1 VAGNGISG
9 WLKRGRFNLRF
20 RTRLALV
27 MFLTTG
33 ATSAILMA
41 TYLRQEQRIKG
52 YVTGLTSDLVAIS
65 NVTQTH
71 TQTLLPATANRKQI
85 LEAYEKAFQN
95 AGFTSVTVVDPSGE
109 VMASTDPHRLGKKIL
124 IKRRRLA
131 EERPIHISAQ
141 FPSVYMDSSA
151 TQHTFPIQFPIV
163 QSNKVIGYADL
174 AGVSDEVGQ
183 ALRRIYLVRTVW
195 IISTLLAGMF
205 AIVYLAFRFTK
216 PIDLLVAGAHQVA
229 EGNLEVELPSRGS
242 DEMGRLA
249 QTFNQMVERLREHR
263 QLQERLSEA
272 EKASLVA
279 RFAATVAH
287 EVRNSLN
294 FINLSID
301 QIRARQGGGEDAA
314 SRELARNLTNMKDE
328 ISRLKRLVSDF
339 LVIGRQSPP
348 QLAECNLKAT
358 VEQAVAVVEK
368 QAHQQGIIFK
378 LDFAPDLPALRADT
392 GQLKTCFL
400 NILTNSVQAM
410 PNGGE
415 IAVAARTCRRPDG
428 GERIELTFR
437 DTGPGI
443 PAEDRE
449 RIFAPYYSTK
459 ATGFG
464 LGLAITRK
472 IIEDHGGHISAA
484 SYDGPGALVVVEL
497 PLPGLGASVSPELAT
512 PTAV

>member
-1 VAGNGISG
+1 MRAWSK
-9 WLKRGRFNLRF
+9 LRRFNLRF

-41 TYLRQEQRIKG
+41 TYLRQERRIKG

-71 TQTLLPATANRKQI
+71 TQTLLPANANRKQI
-85 LEAYEKAFQN
+85 LEIYEKAFQN
-95 AGFTSVTVVDPSGE
+95 AGFTSVTVLDPNGE
-109 VMASTDPHRLGKKIL
+109 VMASTDPHRLGKRIP

-131 EERPIHISAQ
+131 EEQPIHISAQ

-151 TQHTFPIQFPIV
+151 TQRTFPIQFPIV

-183 ALRRIYLVRTVW
+183 TLRRIYLVRTVW
-195 IISTLLAGMF
+195 IICTLLAGMF
-205 AIVYLAFRFTK
+205 MIVYLAFRFTR
-216 PIDLLVAGAHQVA
+216 PIDLLVEGAHEVA
-229 EGNLEVELPSRGS
+229 EGNLEVQLPIRGS
-242 DEMGRLA
+242 DEMSRLA
-249 QTFNQMVERLREHR
+249 RTFNQMVERLREHR

-301 QIRARQGGGEDAA
+301 QIRARHGSSEDAA
-314 SRELARNLTNMKDE
+314 GRDLARNLNNMKDE

-339 LVIGRQSPP
+339 LVIGRQAQP
-348 QLAECNLKAT
+348 QLAPCDLKTT

-368 QAHQQGIIFK
+368 QAHQQDIAIR
-378 LDFAPDLPALRADT
+378 LEFAPDLPGLQADA

-415 IAVAARTCRRPDG
+415 IIIRAGVVRG
-428 GERIELTFR
+428 HEGISSVEMSFQ

-449 RIFAPYYSTK
+449 RIFTPYYSTK

-472 IIEDHGGHISAA
+472 IIEDHGGRISAA
-484 SYDGPGALVVVEL
+484 THEGPGALIVLHL
-497 PLPGLGASVSPELAT
+497 PLPAASVPRLPEVAA

>member
-1 VAGNGISG
+1 MLAR
-9 WLKRGRFNLRF
+9 LKGRRFNLRF

-41 TYLRQEQRIKG
+41 TYLRQERRIKG

-71 TQTLLPATANRKQI
+71 AQTLLPANANRKQI
-85 LEAYEKAFQN
+85 LEAYEKAFQR
-95 AGFTSVTVVDPSGE
+95 AGFTSVTLVDPNGE
-109 VMASTDPHRLGKKIL
+109 VLASTDPHRLGKRIF

-131 EERPIHISAQ
+131 EEQPIHISAQ
-141 FPSVYMDSSA
+141 FPSVYVDSSG
-151 TQHTFPIQFPIV
+151 TQRTFPIQFPIV

-195 IISTLLAGMF
+195 IIITLLAGMF
-205 AIVYLAFRFTK
+205 MIVYLAFRFTR
-216 PIDLLVAGAHQVA
+216 PIDLLVEGAHKVA
-229 EGNLEVELPSRGS
+229 EGNLDVELPFRGS

-263 QLQERLSEA
+263 QLQQRLSEA

-301 QIRARQGGGEDAA
+301 QIRVRQGVGEDAH
-314 SRELARNLTNMKDE
+314 SRELARNLNNMKDE

-339 LVIGRQSPP
+339 LVIGRQAPP
-348 QLAECNLKAT
+348 QLERCDLKRT
-358 VEQAVAVVEK
+358 VEQAMAVVEK
-368 QAHQQGIIFK
+368 QAHQQGIVFR
-378 LDFAPDLPALRADT
+378 LDFAPDLPILHGDA

-400 NILTNSVQAM
+400 NILTNSVQAL

-415 IAVAARTCRRPDG
+415 ISATARTFHAENG
-428 GERIELTFR
+428 TGHIELAFE

-443 PAEDRE
+443 PVEDRE
-449 RIFAPYYSTK
+449 RIFTPYYSTK

-472 IIEDHGGHISAA
+472 IIEDHGGRIWAA
-484 SYDGPGALVVVEL
+484 SHGGSGAVLIITL
-497 PLPGLGASVSPELAT
+497 PLTPAGASEAREMAAS
-512 PTAV
+512 TAA

>member
-1 VAGNGISG
+1 MAGNTISR
-9 WLKRGRFNLRF
+9 WLKQGRFSLGF

-85 LEAYEKAFQN
+85 LQAYEKAFQK

-109 VMASTDPHRLGKKIL
+109 VMASTDPHRLGKKIH
-124 IKRRRLA
+124 IKRRRLD
-131 EERPIHISAQ
+131 EDRPIHISAQ
-141 FPSVYMDSSA
+141 FPSVYMDSNG
-151 TQHTFPIQFPIV
+151 TQRTFPIQFPIV
-163 QSNKVIGYADL
+163 QTNKVIGYADL

-183 ALRRIYLVRTVW
+183 ALRRIYLVRTIW

-205 AIVYLAFRFTK
+205 MIVYLAFRFTK
-216 PIDLLVAGAHQVA
+216 PIGLLVEGAHQVA
-229 EGNLEVELPSRGS
+229 EGNLDVELPSRGT

-249 QTFNQMVERLREHR
+249 RTFNQMVERLREHR

-287 EVRNSLN
+287 EIRNSLN

-301 QIRARQGGGEDAA
+301 QIRARQGGGADAA
-314 SRELARNLTNMKDE
+314 SRELARNLSNMKDE
-328 ISRLKRLVSDF
+328 VSRLKRLVSDF

-348 QLAECNLKAT
+348 QLEECNLKTT

-368 QAHQQGIIFK
+368 QAHQQGILFR
-378 LDFAPDLPALRADT
+378 LDFAPDLPVLRADA

-415 IAVAARTCRRPDG
+415 ITVASRAYRRPDG
-428 GERIELTFR
+428 SSHAELLFL
-437 DTGPGI
+437 DKGPGI
-443 PAEDRE
+443 RAEDRE
-449 RIFAPYYSTK
+449 RIFTPYYSTK

-472 IIEDHGGHISAA
+472 IIEDHGGHIHVA
-484 SYDGPGALVVVEL
+484 SHDGAGALFVVTL
-497 PLPGLGASVSPELAT
+497 PLPKADAPVSSGLAT
-512 PTAV
+512 PTAA